1 MMKENTSKVNV
12 ISVQIRPK
20 IGRKEDNL
28 KKVKQFIEA
37 NSHLNPDLILMPE
50 FFNTGISVVEF
61 KKLAENEKDSET
73 LAFFSD
79 IAKQYKSYIL
89 TGSIIE
95 KVTEN
100 DIDKFYNT
108 SLLLDREGNVLAK
121 YRKMHLFDS
130 FGGTEHQ
137 YNTPGDEFTVADTDF
152 GRVGMSVCFDI
163 KFPKHFI
170 ELVKRGAEVIVE
182 PAAWCA
188 PNNLLENAKEEWI
201 LMNRARALDNMVYFV
216 SSNQCGKIDSF
227 LSACGHSIIAA
238 PNGKILSD
246 AGEEEGIAAFQIDME
261 FLRLLR
267 TQFNV
272 KRLAE

>member
-1 MMKENTSKVNV
+1 MMNENTNKVNV

-20 IGRKEDNL
+20 IGRREENHR
-28 KKVKQFIEA
+28 KVKEFIDA

-50 FFNTGISVVEF
+50 FFNSGVSVVEF
-61 KKLAENEKDSET
+61 KKLAEDEKSSET
-73 LAFFSD
+73 LAFFSK
-79 IAKQYKSYIL
+79 IAKEYRSYIL

-95 KVTEN
+95 KVKEQ
-100 DIDKFYNT
+100 DSEKFYNT
-108 SLLLDREGNVLAK
+108 SWLLNRNGEVIAK

-130 FGGTEHQ
+130 FGGTENQ
-137 YNTPGDEFTVADTDF
+137 YNTPGDEYVVADTDF
-152 GRVGMSVCFDI
+152 GKVGMSVCFDI
-163 KFPKHFI
+163 KFPKHYI

-188 PNNLLENAKEEWI
+188 PNNILENAKEEWI

-246 AGEEEGIAAFQIDME
+246 AGDDEGIAAFQIDME

-267 TQFNV
+267 TQFDVN
-272 KRLAE
+272 KLAE

>member
-1 MMKENTSKVNV
+1 MMNENTNKVNV
-12 ISVQIRPK
+12 ISVQLRPK
-20 IGRKEDNL
+20 IGRREENHR
-28 KKVKQFIEA
+28 KVKEFIDA

-50 FFNTGISVVEF
+50 FFNTGVSVVEF
-61 KKLAENEKDSET
+61 KKLAEDEKSSET
-73 LAFFSD
+73 LSFFSK
-79 IAKQYKSYIL
+79 IAKEYHSYIL

-95 KVTEN
+95 KVTEK
-100 DIDKFYNT
+100 DSVKYYNT
-108 SLLLDREGNVLAK
+108 SWLLDRNGEVIAK

-130 FGGTEHQ
+130 FGGTENQ
-137 YNTPGDEFTVADTDF
+137 YNTPGDEYVVADTDF
-152 GRVGMSVCFDI
+152 GKVGMSVCFDI
-163 KFPKHFI
+163 KFPKHYI

-188 PNNLLENAKEEWI
+188 PNNILENAKEEWI

-246 AGEEEGIAAFQIDME
+246 AGENEGIAAFQLDMD
-261 FLRLLR
+261 FLRMLR
-267 TQFNV
+267 TQFDVN
-272 KRLAE
+272 KLAE

>member
-1 MMKENTSKVNV
+1 MMNENTSKVNV

-20 IGRKEDNL
+20 IGRREENHKKIKE
-28 KKVKQFIEA
+28 FIDA

-50 FFNTGISVVEF
+50 FFNTGVSVVEF
-61 KKLAENEKDSET
+61 KKLAEDEKNSET
-73 LAFFSD
+73 LAFFSK
-79 IAKQYKSYIL
+79 IAKEFRSYIL

-95 KVTEN
+95 KVTEQ
-100 DIDKFYNT
+100 DSEKFYNT
-108 SLLLDREGNVLAK
+108 SWLLDRDGKVSAK

-130 FGGTEHQ
+130 FGGTENQ
-137 YNTPGDEFTVADTDF
+137 YNTPGDEYVVADTDF
-152 GRVGMSVCFDI
+152 GKVGMSVCFDI
-163 KFPKHFI
+163 KFPKHYI

-188 PNNLLENAKEEWI
+188 PNNILENAKEEWI

-246 AGEEEGIAAFQIDME
+246 AGDDEGIAAFQIDME

-267 TQFNV
+267 TQFDVN
-272 KRLAE
+272 KLAE

>member
-1 MMKENTSKVNV
+1 MMNENTNKVNV

-20 IGRKEDNL
+20 IGRREENHR
-28 KKVKQFIEA
+28 KVKEFIDA

-50 FFNTGISVVEF
+50 FFNSGVSVVEF
-61 KKLAENEKDSET
+61 KKLAEDGKNSET
-73 LAFFSD
+73 LAFFSK
-79 IAKQYKSYIL
+79 IAKEYHSYIL

-100 DIDKFYNT
+100 DSEKFYNT
-108 SLLLDREGNVLAK
+108 SWLLDRDGKVIAK

-130 FGGTEHQ
+130 FGGTENQ
-137 YNTPGDEFTVADTDF
+137 YNTPGDEYVVADTDF
-152 GRVGMSVCFDI
+152 GKVGMSVCFDI
-163 KFPKHFI
+163 KFPKHYI

-188 PNNLLENAKEEWI
+188 PNNILENAKEEWI
-201 LMNRARALDNMVYFV
+201 LMNRARALDNMVYFI

-246 AGEEEGIAAFQIDME
+246 AGDDEGIAAFQIDME

-267 TQFNV
+267 TQFDVN
-272 KRLAE
+272 KLAE

>member
-1 MMKENTSKVNV
+1 MMNENTNKVNV

-20 IGRKEDNL
+20 IGRREENHR
-28 KKVKQFIEA
+28 KVKEFIDA

-50 FFNTGISVVEF
+50 FFNSGVSVVEF
-61 KKLAENEKDSET
+61 KKLAEDEKSSET
-73 LAFFSD
+73 LSFFSS
-79 IAKQYKSYIL
+79 IAKEYHSYIL

-100 DIDKFYNT
+100 DSDKYYNT
-108 SLLLDREGNVLAK
+108 SWLLNRNGEVIAK

-130 FGGTEHQ
+130 FGGTENQ
-137 YNTPGDEFTVADTDF
+137 YNTPGDEYVVADTDF
-152 GRVGMSVCFDI
+152 GKVGMSVCFDI
-163 KFPKHFI
+163 KFPKHYI

-188 PNNLLENAKEEWI
+188 PNNILENAKEEWI

-246 AGEEEGIAAFQIDME
+246 AGDDEGIAAFQIDMD

-267 TQFNV
+267 TQFDVN
-272 KRLAE
+272 KLAE